1 MTGGRRLPLYVL
13 ACLPSD
19 KVLVAVEH
27 LCGALLDL
35 LGDPVAELVV
45 PGLRAVAHSHLGLG
59 ENGDSNQSI

>member
-1 MTGGRRLPLYVL
+1 MHHF
-13 ACLPSD
+13 LPSD